1 MQTPNVLSGELVQLT
16 KVTEEDLEAWWA
28 LVHKDEHPEWKKWDA
43 PYFPL
48 KRMELD
54 KFKEQL
60 TNLIH
65 QGYDR
70 KYLIKVDEEIIGLVS
85 YYWEHESSQWL
96 EVGIVIYLPEFWNGG
111 YGTDALK
118 VWIQHLFTT
127 FPIPRIGFTTW
138 SGNSRMISVGKKL
151 GMVEE
156 ARIRKCRL
164 YNGKYYD
171 SVKMGLLREEWEAHH
186 EKIKK

>member
-1 MQTPNVLSGELVQLT
+1 MQTPDLLSGEQVILCKIKKQ
-16 KVTEEDLEAWWA
+16 DLDTWWE
-28 LVHKDEHPEWKKWDA
+28 LIHNDEHPEWKKWDA
-43 PYFPL
+43 PYYPL
-48 KRMELD
+48 RQVPLD
-54 KFKEQL
+54 KFKEQMS
-60 TNLIH
+60 NLID

-70 KYLIKVDEEIIGLVS
+70 KYLIKVEDEIIGMVT

-96 EVGIVIYLPEFWNGG
+96 EIGIVIYLPEYWNGG

-118 VWIQHLFTT
+118 LWIAHLFET

-138 SGNSRMISVGKKL
+138 SGNSRMLTVGKKL

-171 SVKMGLLREEWEAHH
+171 SIKMGLLREEWEALQ
-186 EKIKK
+186 KN

>member
-1 MQTPNVLSGELVQLT
+1 MQTPDILSGEQVKLCKIREQ
-16 KVTEEDLEAWWA
+16 DLDTWWG
-28 LVHKDEHPEWKKWDA
+28 LIYNDEHPEWKKWDA
-43 PYFPL
+43 PYYPL
-48 KRMELD
+48 RRESLD
-54 KFKEQL
+54 KFKEQM
-60 TNLIH
+60 TNLLH

-70 KYLIKVDEEIIGLVS
+70 KYLIKADDEIIGMVT

-96 EVGIVIYLPEFWNGG
+96 EIGIVIYLPEFWNGG

-118 VWIQHLFTT
+118 VWIAHLFET

-138 SGNSRMISVGKKL
+138 SGNSRMLTVGKKL

-171 SVKMGLLREEWEAHH
+171 SIKMGLLREEWETQ
-186 EKIKK
+186 KQ

>member
-1 MQTPNVLSGELVQLT
+1 MHSPDILPGKLVQLR
-16 KVTEEDLEAWWA
+16 KMNVEDLDLLWE
-28 LVHKDEHPEWKKWDA
+28 LIYKDEHPEWKKWDA

-48 KRMELD
+48 KRVEQE
-54 KFKEQL
+54 KFKEQMA
-60 TNLIH
+60 NMID

-70 KYLIKVDEEIIGLVS
+70 KYLIKVDDEIIGLVT
-85 YYWEHESSQWL
+85 YYWEHESSKWL
-96 EVGIVIYLPEFWNGG
+96 EVGVVIYLPEYWNGG

-118 VWIQHLFTT
+118 VWIQHLFNT

-171 SVKMGLLREEWEAHH
+171 SVKMGLLREEWE
-186 EKIKK
+186 ERNPE